1 MKARYYILTLI
12 LFWAGQLFAQ
22 DAKFTATVSK
32 TTVGTGEQFEL
43 TFSLSGDGGNFVA
56 PDLGMFQLL
65 SGPNVSNS
73 MEFFNGK
80 ATSSSTISYIL
91 APIREGATTIGAA
104 SVIVNGRKL
113 SSNPIHL
120 TIVKGKPVSRRS
132 QNPDADGNTK
142 DLSKSLFLRAIIDK
156 DNVYQGQQIT
166 VTYRIYTRV
175 DILQSQVNKFPDLT
189 GFWNEE
195 IKPTQ
200 PAQFRVENYK
210 GITYN
215 VADVKQIILFPEHAG
230 NITIDPFEM
239 TFLTRVQQ
247 SPRNFMDQ
255 FFGGNAQ
262 EVNYKAKSLPVTVHV
277 KPLPTTGKPDSF
289 AGAVGSFNIEAS
301 IDKSRLKANE
311 SLNYKVKVTGA
322 GNIKLLKNLNTVFPA
337 DFEKYDPKIQDT
349 VNERVSG
356 VSGSRIYNYL
366 LIPRHHGDFT
376 IDPIKFS
383 YFNPHTGRYVSLT
396 TPSFPIKVDKG
407 LNETSVT
414 ALTDADKQDIS
425 IQNKDIRYIKT
436 SGAELNKDG
445 EQFYGSFTYYL
456 LLLLGPV
463 LCVAALI
470 YRNQVRKNNS
480 DLAMV
485 KSRRAGK
492 VAAKHLAI
500 AQKELQAQN
509 TSGFYEAVFKGM
521 YGYLS
526 DKLNINYA
534 DLDRATI
541 AAALKAKS
549 VNEGLVSQ
557 LLDTLDLCEMARYA
571 PVTHISAQEVFD
583 KAKGIINA
591 IENEI

>member
-1 MKARYYILTLI
+1 M
-12 LFWAGQLFAQ
+12 
-22 DAKFTATVSK
+22 
-32 TTVGTGEQFEL
+32 
-43 TFSLSGDGGNFVA
+43 
-56 PDLGMFQLL
+56 
-65 SGPNVSNS
+65 
-73 MEFFNGK
+73 
-80 ATSSSTISYIL
+80 
-91 APIREGATTIGAA
+91 
-104 SVIVNGRKL
+104 
-113 SSNPIHL
+113 
-120 TIVKGKPVSRRS
+120 
-132 QNPDADGNTK
+132 
-142 DLSKSLFLRAIIDK
+142 
-156 DNVYQGQQIT
+156 YQGQQIT
-166 VTYRIYTRV
+166 VTYRIYTKV
-175 DILQSQVNKFPDLT
+175 DILQSQVNKLPDLT

-210 GITYN
+210 GATYN
-215 VADVKQIILFPEHAG
+215 VADIKQIILFPEHSG
-230 NITIDPFEM
+230 SITIDPFEM
-239 TFLTRVQQ
+239 TFLARVQL
-247 SPRNFMDQ
+247 SARDFMDQ
-255 FFGGNAQ
+255 FLGGNAQ
-262 EVNYKAKSLPVTVHV
+262 EVNYKARSLPVTVHV
-277 KPLPTTGKPDSF
+277 KPLPAAGKPDSF
-289 AGAVGSFNIEAS
+289 AGAVGNFNIEATV
-301 IDKSRLKANE
+301 DKNRLKANE

-322 GNIKLLKNLNTVFPA
+322 GNIKLLKNLNTVFPT

-383 YFNPHTGRYVSLT
+383 YFNPNTGRYVSLT

-407 LNETSVT
+407 LNETNVT
-414 ALTDADKQDIS
+414 ALTDADKQDVN
-425 IQNKDIRYIKT
+425 IQNKDIRYIKI
-436 SGAELNKDG
+436 SGAELSKDG
-445 EQFYGSFTYYL
+445 ELFYGSFTYYL

-463 LCVAALI
+463 LCIAALV

-480 DLAMV
+480 DLVMV

-509 TSGFYEAVFKGM
+509 TAGFYEAVFKGM

-534 DLDRATI
+534 DLDRVTI

-549 VNEGLVSQ
+549 LNEGLVSQ